1 MATHSSILAQTFP
14 WTEEGA
20 WWATTVHG
28 VTKSWTR
35 LNDEHYELQGWKNVD
50 LFTRKICKINTNL
63 LYLQNRYQPTYHTV
77 DWIFSDSS
85 CMGLSLKEKKNLF
98 FYELMQFGIAK
109 LIVAAEVSVYWPW
122 HCMLY
127 HIEIYLTLANVGHIH
142 STSFYLTEGLHLLHR
157 IVFFLRS
164 CDFLFIYFWLCCV
177 FIAARTAL

>member
-1 MATHSSILAQTFP
+1 MDR
-14 WTEEGA
+14 GA

-77 DWIFSDSS
+77 DWIFSDCS

-109 LIVAAEVSVYWPW
+109 LIVAAEISVYWPW
-122 HCMLY
+122 HCMLCY
-127 HIEIYLTLANVGHIH
+127 IEIYLTLANVGHIH

-157 IVFFLRS
+157 IVFFKIMWLP
-164 CDFLFIYFWLCCV
+164 FYFIYFWLCCV
-177 FIAARTAL
+177 FVASRTAL